1 MASLPNNQQPY
12 RRERPL
18 GEVLNDLKTELKDF
32 ISTRIQMLKS
42 EMDEKVGTLKAS
54 APAIVI
60 GAVLAVTA
68 WVLFSLALVFLISMA
83 FQGQP
88 YQYALS
94 FGIVAV
100 IYGISGAVAIGY
112 GYSNIKSRSMAP
124 ERTLRVL
131 KQDQIWIKTEAKT
144 EL

>member
-12 RRERPL
+12 RERPL

-68 WVLFSLALVFLISMA
+68 WVLFSLALAFLISMA

-100 IYGISGAVAIGY
+100 IYGIAGAVAIGY

-131 KQDQIWIKTEAKT
+131 KQDQIWIKTEAKN